1 MKNPRF
7 GKLVDIDT
15 GNGETMPCFKY
26 RGKWTCF
33 VDGKMGPITRMV
45 LRSSKGYMGGV
56 ESVVWD
62 GQLGLTAKIGTSS
75 SAVSVTDRSVYKV
88 KFGRA

>member
-1 MKNPRF
+1 
-7 GKLVDIDT
+7 
-15 GNGETMPCFKY
+15 
-26 RGKWTCF
+26 
-33 VDGKMGPITRMV
+33 
-45 LRSSKGYMGGV
+45 MGGV

-88 KFGRA
+88 EFK